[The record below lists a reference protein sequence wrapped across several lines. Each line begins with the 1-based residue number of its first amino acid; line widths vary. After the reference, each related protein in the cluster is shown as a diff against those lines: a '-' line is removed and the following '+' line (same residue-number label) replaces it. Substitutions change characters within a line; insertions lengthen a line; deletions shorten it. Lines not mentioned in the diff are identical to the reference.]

1 MNDADRLSF
10 KLSVAAAL
18 VVSLVL
24 MLVGSAQAREEE
36 GVVTIQA
43 ASRKTPIVGRPY
55 TFTVFVK
62 NNSVAQRVDLEDLLP
77 TSVSLISATPSQ
89 GNCDYRR
96 DGAGDRGV
104 VRCALGVVRSGST
117 AKVKI
122 VVTPMAPRA
131 IMNTATATAVIS
143 PAIPRKF
150 FLGDRK
156 GGTGTGSQASARF
169 LNRQRQLVSPL
180 GEDQRARSY
189 KGSINTPSN
198 PPLKA
203 FKVVEQC

>member
-1 MNDADRLSF
+1 
-10 KLSVAAAL
+10 
-18 VVSLVL
+18 
-24 MLVGSAQAREEE
+24 
-36 GVVTIQA
+36 
-43 ASRKTPIVGRPY
+43 
-55 TFTVFVK
+55 VK

-104 VRCALGVVRSGST
+104 VRCALGGVRSGST
-117 AKVKI
+117 A
-122 VVTPMAPRA
+122 
-131 IMNTATATAVIS
+131 VIS
-143 PAIPRKF
+143 TAIPRKF

>member
-1 MNDADRLSF
+1 MNDADRLGF

-43 ASRKTPIVGRPY
+43 AGPKTPIVGRPY

-122 VVTPMAPRA
+122 VVTPTAPGA
-131 IMNTATATAVIS
+131 ITNTATATAVIS
-143 PAIPRKF
+143 PAIPANSSSATVRVEPVPVA
-150 FLGDRK
+150 RPQR
-156 GGTGTGSQASARF
+156 GS
-169 LNRQRQLVSPL
+169 
-180 GEDQRARSY
+180 
-189 KGSINTPSN
+189 
-198 PPLKA
+198 
-203 FKVVEQC
+203 